1 MRAGMSNIILG
12 VIIIVIGLLF
22 PFSIIIGGII
32 VVVLIICGIMIKRG
46 FKENIMVK
54 IAWGAKIVLVL
65 YVVFDLLRYFGVI

>member
-1 MRAGMSNIILG
+1 MRAGMTNIILG

-32 VVVLIICGIMIKRG
+32 GVVLIICGIMIKRG